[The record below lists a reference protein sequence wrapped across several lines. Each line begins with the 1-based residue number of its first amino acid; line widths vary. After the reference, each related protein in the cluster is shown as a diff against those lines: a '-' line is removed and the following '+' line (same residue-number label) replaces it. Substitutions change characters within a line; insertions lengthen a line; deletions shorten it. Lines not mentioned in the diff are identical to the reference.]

1 MTEFR
6 FSIPENVAEKMK
18 GYPDVNWNEIAK
30 NAIENYLKNLEL
42 AWNKQ
47 VVNELSKLSE
57 KSLNEFLEN
66 ELDLYTDDDLVIKY
80 K

>member
-1 MTEFR
+1 MTEFK
-6 FSIPENVAEKMK
+6 FSIPENIAEKME

-47 VVNELSKLSE
+47 VVNELSTLSE
-57 KSLNEFLEN
+57 KSLNKFLEN
-66 ELDLYTDDDLVIKY
+66 ELDLYTDDDLVKKY